1 MTFDRWGDGTILTIT
16 LVLLGIGATAVFSAS
31 SVMAISEGGSAYSYL
46 ISHCV
51 KIAAGLVFLVLA
63 WAVPFTRWG
72 RISPFLAFV
81 ALAALIAVLVP
92 SPLRVTV
99 NGVHRWLRVGPVLF
113 QPSEMARVCL
123 VIYLA
128 WVLSRKRERLKN
140 LTHGYLP
147 PLMAIGVFAALI
159 AAEPSLGC
167 AIALFLIGFVLLFA
181 GGARVKHLAGTVGLA
196 ALGAAAFVK
205 PYQWKRILTFLSS
218 DVDPMEGGW
227 QLWQS
232 LVALGSGG
240 IAGKWGGSLQKFH
253 YLPYPH
259 TDFIFSVLGEQ
270 WGLIGALTVLGLVAV
285 LIWRGVR
292 TAMAAQDPF
301 ASLLAIGLTCSIGV
315 YAMLHV
321 AVATGLAPTTG
332 LPFPF
337 LSYGGSALVANLFC
351 VGILLNI
358 SRFNAVSSVERRYT
372 ARPAK
377 RRSEA

>member
-1 MTFDRWGDGTILTIT
+1 MTFDRWGDGAMLTIT

-51 KIAAGLVFLVLA
+51 KMAAGLVFMAVA

-72 RISPFLAFV
+72 RISPL
-81 ALAALIAVLVP
+81 LAAAAIAALVAVLVP
-92 SPLRVTV
+92 NPFRVTV
-99 NGVHRWLRVGPVLF
+99 NGVHRWLRIGPVLF
-113 QPSEMARVCL
+113 QPSEMARVAL
-123 VIYLA
+123 VVYLA
-128 WVLSRKRERLKN
+128 WVLSRKGEKLKS
-140 LTHGYLP
+140 LAHGYLP
-147 PLMAIGVFAALI
+147 PLMAIGIFAALV
-159 AAEPSLGC
+159 AVEPSLGC
-167 AIALFLIGFVLLFA
+167 AIALFMVGFVLLFA
-181 GGARVKHLAGTVGLA
+181 AGARVKHLAGTVGLA
-196 ALGAAAFVK
+196 VLAAAATVK
-205 PYQWKRILTFLSS
+205 PYQWKRFLVFVSS
-218 DVDPMEGGW
+218 DVDPLESGW
-227 QLWQS
+227 QLRQS

-240 IAGKWGGSLQKFH
+240 ITGRWGDSLQKFH

-270 WGLIGALTVLGLVAV
+270 WGLIGTLVVLGLVAA

-292 TAMAAQDPF
+292 VAMAASDPY
-301 ASLLAIGLTCSIGV
+301 ATLLAIGLTGSIGV
-315 YAMLHV
+315 YALLNV

-351 VGILLNI
+351 VGVLLNI
-358 SRFNAVSSVERRYT
+358 SRFNTVTSVEKRYSARR
-372 ARPAK
+372 AK

>member
-1 MTFDRWGDGTILTIT
+1 MTFDRWGDGAMLTIT

-31 SVMAISEGGSAYSYL
+31 SVMAISEGGSAYTYL
-46 ISHCV
+46 IRHCV
-51 KIAAGLVFLVLA
+51 KIAAGLIFMTVA

-72 RISPFLAFV
+72 RLSPLLAIA
-81 ALAALIAVLVP
+81 ALGALIAVLVP
-92 SPLRVTV
+92 SPFRVTV

-113 QPSEMARVCL
+113 QPSEMARVTL
-123 VIYLA
+123 VMYMA
-128 WVLSRKRERLKN
+128 WVLSRKGDRLKS

-147 PLMAIGVFAALI
+147 PLMAVGVFAALV

-167 AIALFLIGFVLLFA
+167 AIALFMVGFVLLFA
-181 GGARVKHLAGTVGLA
+181 AGARLAHLAGTVGLA

-205 PYQWKRILTFLSS
+205 PYQWKRILTFVSS
-218 DVDPMEGGW
+218 DVNPLDSGW

-270 WGLIGALTVLGLVAV
+270 WGLIGALVVLGLVAA

-292 TAMAAQDPF
+292 VAMAAGDPF
-301 ASLLAIGLTCSIGV
+301 ASLLAIGLTASIGV
-315 YAMLHV
+315 YALLNV

-337 LSYGGSALVANLFC
+337 LSYGGSALVANLFS
-351 VGILLNI
+351 VGVLLNI
-358 SRFNAVSSVERRYT
+358 SRFNTVSSVEKRYSARR
-372 ARPAK
+372 AK